1 MFLHGLKGARSTHIQ
16 DGVHLLKE
24 PVKKGLVLQI
34 SDSIQLTEG
43 AA

>member
-1 MFLHGLKGARSTHIQ
+1 MFLHGLKGASSTHIQ